1 MGGCGS
7 TCLSPPDIPA
17 NPERIDLSH
26 FEQLK
31 VVGTDDTRTQRDAAS
46 GEGMD
51 ATLAWPATVGCREGG
66 GIPLATAAAAVA
78 HRLALV
84 SHCPSPS
91 WMAGKGGFGKV
102 NAITRKFDGSLMA
115 LKRMAKCE
123 VSERRRRGAWER
135 HRATGK
141 ITRHG

>member
-1 MGGCGS
+1 MDGLARTAELGAGS
-7 TCLSPPDIPA
+7 VEEFRL
-17 NPERIDLSH
+17 
-26 FEQLK
+26 
-31 VVGTDDTRTQRDAAS
+31 V
-46 GEGMD
+46 
-51 ATLAWPATVGCREGG
+51 
-66 GIPLATAAAAVA
+66 AAAPPCLTA
-78 HRLALV
+78 LALV

-141 ITRHG
+141 ITQHG